1 MMSRK
6 QTLASDVLASLEAK
20 KLSLATAESCTGG
33 GVGQALTAVP
43 GSSRV
48 YRGGII
54 SYTNEVKSALLH
66 VPETLLRDLG
76 PSPAQWPRPWPGRPG
91 GPFLRTWQYPPRA
104 WPGPAGMGSA
114 IRWGRSGSPAPGP
127 AGGVRP
133 LPVPGKPGGNPGG
146 SLLPGA
152 GAGFGDSEW
161 AGDVAASGHDSTG
174 GMEES
179 EFIMLQE

>member
-76 PSPAQWPRPWPGRPG
+76 AVSGPVAEAMARGAQAALSADVAVSTPGLAGPG
-91 GPFLRTWQYPPRA
+91 
-104 WPGPAGMGSA
+104 
-114 IRWGRSGSPAPGP
+114 
-127 AGGVRP
+127 
-133 LPVPGKPGGNPGG
+133 
-146 SLLPGA
+146 
-152 GAGFGDSEW
+152 GAGFGNPVGTVW
-161 AGDVAASGHDSTG
+161 IACAGPGGVESVLCRFQGNREEIREAACCRALELVLETLNGLET
-174 GMEES
+174 
-179 EFIMLQE
+179 

>member
-6 QTLASDVLASLEAK
+6 QTLASDVLAALEAK

-54 SYTNEVKSALLH
+54 SYTNEVKSGLLH

-76 PSPAQWPRPWPGRPG
+76 AVSGPVAEAMARGAQAALSADVAVPTTGLAGPG
-91 GPFLRTWQYPPRA
+91 GDWFGNPVGTVWIA
-104 WPGPAGMGSA
+104 CAGP
-114 IRWGRSGSPAPGP
+114 
-127 AGGVRP
+127 GGVESVLCRFQ
-133 LPVPGKPGGNPGG
+133 GNR
-146 SLLPGA
+146 
-152 GAGFGDSEW
+152 EEIRE
-161 AGDVAASGHDSTG
+161 AACCRALELVLETLNGLET
-174 GMEES
+174 
-179 EFIMLQE
+179 

>member
-6 QTLASDVLASLEAK
+6 QTLASDVLAALEAK

-54 SYTNEVKSALLH
+54 SYTNEVKSGLLH

-76 PSPAQWPRPWPGRPG
+76 AVSGPVAEAMARGAQAALSADGAVSTTGLAGPG
-91 GPFLRTWQYPPRA
+91 GDGFGKPVGTVWIA
-104 WPGPAGMGSA
+104 CAGP
-114 IRWGRSGSPAPGP
+114 
-127 AGGVRP
+127 GGVESVLCRFQ
-133 LPVPGKPGGNPGG
+133 GNR
-146 SLLPGA
+146 
-152 GAGFGDSEW
+152 EEIRE
-161 AGDVAASGHDSTG
+161 AACCRALELVLETLNGLET
-174 GMEES
+174 
-179 EFIMLQE
+179 

>member
-6 QTLASDVLASLEAK
+6 QTLASDVLAALEAK

-54 SYTNEVKSALLH
+54 SYTNEVKSGLLH

-76 PSPAQWPRPWPGRPG
+76 AVSGPVAEAMARGDGFGNPVGTVWIACAGPG
-91 GPFLRTWQYPPRA
+91 GVESVLCRFQGNREEIREAACCRA
-104 WPGPAGMGSA
+104 LELVLETLNG
-114 IRWGRSGSPAPGP
+114 
-127 AGGVRP
+127 
-133 LPVPGKPGGNPGG
+133 L
-146 SLLPGA
+146 
-152 GAGFGDSEW
+152 E
-161 AGDVAASGHDSTG
+161 T
-174 GMEES
+174 
-179 EFIMLQE
+179 

>member
-6 QTLASDVLASLEAK
+6 QTLASDVLAALEAK

-54 SYTNEVKSALLH
+54 SYTNEVKSGLLH

-76 PSPAQWPRPWPGRPG
+76 AVSGPVAEAMARGARR
-91 GPFLRTWQYPPRA
+91 PFLRTWQCPPRA

-127 AGGVRP
+127 AGWSP
-133 LPVPGKPGGNPGG
+133 SFAG
-146 SLLPGA
+146 SRETGRKSGRQPAA
-152 GAGFGDSEW
+152 GRWSWFW
-161 AGDVAASGHDSTG
+161 R
-174 GMEES
+174 
-179 EFIMLQE
+179 L

>member
-6 QTLASDVLASLEAK
+6 QTLASDVLAALEAK

-54 SYTNEVKSALLH
+54 SYTNEVKSGLLH

-76 PSPAQWPRPWPGRPG
+76 AVSGPVAEAMARGAQAALSADVAVSTTGLAGPG
-91 GPFLRTWQYPPRA
+91 GVESVLCRFQGNREEIREAACCRA
-104 WPGPAGMGSA
+104 LELVLETLNG
-114 IRWGRSGSPAPGP
+114 
-127 AGGVRP
+127 
-133 LPVPGKPGGNPGG
+133 L
-146 SLLPGA
+146 
-152 GAGFGDSEW
+152 E
-161 AGDVAASGHDSTG
+161 T
-174 GMEES
+174 
-179 EFIMLQE
+179 

>member
-6 QTLASDVLASLEAK
+6 QTLASDVLAALEAK

-54 SYTNEVKSALLH
+54 SYTNEVKSGLLH

-76 PSPAQWPRPWPGRPG
+76 AVSGPVAEAMARGAQAALSADVAVSSTGLAGPGEEG
-91 GPFLRTWQYPPRA
+91 F
-104 WPGPAGMGSA
+104 
-114 IRWGRSGSPAPGP
+114 
-127 AGGVRP
+127 
-133 LPVPGKPGGNPGG
+133 GNPVGTAWIAC
-146 SLLPGA
+146 A
-152 GAGFGDSEW
+152 GPSRVESVLCRFQGNREEIRD
-161 AGDVAASGHDSTG
+161 AACCRALELVLETLNGLET
-174 GMEES
+174 
-179 EFIMLQE
+179 

>member
-6 QTLASDVLASLEAK
+6 QTLASDVLAALEAK

-54 SYTNEVKSALLH
+54 SYTNEVKSGLLH

-76 PSPAQWPRPWPGRPG
+76 AVSGPVAEAMARGAQAALSADVAVATTGLAGPG
-91 GPFLRTWQYPPRA
+91 GDGFGNPVGTVWIA
-104 WPGPAGMGSA
+104 CAGP
-114 IRWGRSGSPAPGP
+114 
-127 AGGVRP
+127 GGVESVLGRFQ
-133 LPVPGKPGGNPGG
+133 GNR
-146 SLLPGA
+146 
-152 GAGFGDSEW
+152 EEIRE
-161 AGDVAASGHDSTG
+161 AACCRALELVLETLNGLET
-174 GMEES
+174 
-179 EFIMLQE
+179 

>member
-54 SYTNEVKSALLH
+54 SYTNEVKSGLLH

-76 PSPAQWPRPWPGRPG
+76 AVSGPVAEAMARGAQAALSADVAVSTTGLAGPG
-91 GPFLRTWQYPPRA
+91 GGGFGNPVGTVWIA
-104 WPGPAGMGSA
+104 CAGP
-114 IRWGRSGSPAPGP
+114 
-127 AGGVRP
+127 GGVESVLCRFQ
-133 LPVPGKPGGNPGG
+133 GNR
-146 SLLPGA
+146 
-152 GAGFGDSEW
+152 EEIRE
-161 AGDVAASGHDSTG
+161 AACCRALELVLETLNGLET
-174 GMEES
+174 
-179 EFIMLQE
+179 

>member
-6 QTLASDVLASLEAK
+6 QTLASDVLAALEAK

-54 SYTNEVKSALLH
+54 SYTNEVKSGLLH

-76 PSPAQWPRPWPGRPG
+76 AVSGPVAEAMARGAQAA
-91 GPFLRTWQYPPRA
+91 LSADVAVSTT
-104 WPGPAGMGSA
+104 GPAGWSPSFAGSRETGRKSGRQPA
-114 IRWGRSGSPAPGP
+114 AGRWSWFWR
-127 AGGVRP
+127 
-133 LPVPGKPGGNPGG
+133 L
-146 SLLPGA
+146 
-152 GAGFGDSEW
+152 
-161 AGDVAASGHDSTG
+161 
-174 GMEES
+174 
-179 EFIMLQE
+179 

>member
-54 SYTNEVKSALLH
+54 SYTNEVKSGLLH

-76 PSPAQWPRPWPGRPG
+76 AVSGPVAEAMARGAQAALSADVAVSTTGLAGPG
-91 GPFLRTWQYPPRA
+91 GHGFGNPVGTVWIA
-104 WPGPAGMGSA
+104 CAGP
-114 IRWGRSGSPAPGP
+114 
-127 AGGVRP
+127 GGVESVLCRFQ
-133 LPVPGKPGGNPGG
+133 GNR
-146 SLLPGA
+146 
-152 GAGFGDSEW
+152 EEIRE
-161 AGDVAASGHDSTG
+161 AACCRALELVLETLNGLET
-174 GMEES
+174 
-179 EFIMLQE
+179 

>member
-6 QTLASDVLASLEAK
+6 QTLASDVLAALEAK

-54 SYTNEVKSALLH
+54 SYTNEVKSGLLH

-76 PSPAQWPRPWPGRPG
+76 AVS
-91 GPFLRTWQYPPRA
+91 GPVAEAMAR
-104 WPGPAGMGSA
+104 
-114 IRWGRSGSPAPGP
+114 
-127 AGGVRP
+127 
-133 LPVPGKPGGNPGG
+133 
-146 SLLPGA
+146 GA
-152 GAGFGDSEW
+152 MYRDFELHAR
-161 AGDVAASGHDSTG
+161 
-174 GMEES
+174 EETCNL
-179 EFIMLQE
+179 FKQEVK